1 MTKISAIKH
10 ILNLQ
15 TLAGNSVLLLGPAG
29 IGKTEVTQQWL
40 TANTDKVVVIDGS
53 QTPADLV
60 QGVPFV
66 SQSKAQETALK
77 RGLMTQMDEIKAFF
91 AEGDN
96 KTIGIDIE
104 ELSSFNPDDQRT
116 LMNMFLS
123 GRLPDGSMIPRERLK
138 VVATANPSAFMDKQ
152 SDASVN
158 DIETAIL
165 TRMAKYD
172 VEADVKSW
180 LAYAIDNDV
189 HQSIIYAL
197 QDDSDLFKD
206 EKHLTTPRTLVFLSN
221 MFKTAEHLE
230 VEPTQ
235 DDVEALIG
243 DENASKFKYY
253 FDKFASLMRLEAV
266 LGDEETRQ
274 KFNELSDAEKSVVF
288 TTGLK
293 RMTLE
298 DDEALADLL
307 AELPVDTQMQVTYIL
322 PKWATETSELAKQ
335 AYGAKKGIR
344 DTKQD
349 RYVVLTCRV

>member
-1 MTKISAIKH
+1 MTKISAIKQK
-10 ILNLQ
+10 LTLQ
-15 TLAGNSVLLLGPAG
+15 TSAGNSVLLLGPAG

-40 TANTDKVVVIDGS
+40 EANTDKFVVIDGS

-66 SQSKAQETALK
+66 LQNKEQSLH
-77 RGLMTQMDEIKAFF
+77 RGLMTQMEEIKSFF
-91 AEGDN
+91 ADGSD
-96 KTIGIDIE
+96 KTLGVDIE

-123 GRLPDGSMIPRERLK
+123 GRLPDGSVIPRERLK
-138 VVATANPSAFMDKQ
+138 VVATANPSAFMDKK

-172 VEADVKSW
+172 IEADLKGW
-180 LAYAIDNDV
+180 LDYAISNDV

-197 QDDSDLFKD
+197 QDDGDLFTD

-221 MFKTAEHLE
+221 MFKTAEE
-230 VEPTQ
+230 ISVAPAQ

-243 DENASKFKYY
+243 DENALKFKYY
-253 FDKFASLMRLEAV
+253 FEKASTLMRLEAV
-266 LGDEETRQ
+266 LGDEETRKQ
-274 KFNELSDAEKSVVF
+274 FNELTDAEKSVVF

-293 RMTLE
+293 RMTVE

-322 PKWATETSELAKQ
+322 PDWAIETSSLAQQ
-335 AYGAKKGIR
+335 AYGAKKAIR
-344 DTKQD
+344 DTK
-349 RYVVLTCRV
+349 